1 MKNLDWMQE
10 ALENMDVDEM
20 INALENMSN
29 NMDRMERELDRFLDI
44 FERVKA
50 EQKIDEVRKRLKEL
64 VKNQDNL
71 DRQIRSTEKDTDLSI
86 FKRLSQEQKLVQKE
100 LENIFK
106 EIDLSID
113 PIKKFSRKTAQGLEN
128 LSESTEVKMSKSHL
142 RETLK
147 NLDKQKH
154 IEAMDASF
162 AGLQSMQALEQSMD
176 EISKDFQKQTTRE
189 MAKKFRGI
197 LKDLLSISKSQEL
210 SLIHISEPTRPY

>member
-1 MKNLDWMQE
+1 MQ
-10 ALENMDVDEM
+10 
-20 INALENMSN
+20 
-29 NMDRMERELDRFLDI
+29 
-44 FERVKA
+44 K
-50 EQKIDEVRKRLKEL
+50 K
-64 VKNQDNL
+64 
-71 DRQIRSTEKDTDLSI
+71 
-86 FKRLSQEQKLVQKE
+86 

-113 PIKKFSRKTAQGLEN
+113 PIKKSLVEKQLKDLEN

-176 EISKDFQKQTTRE
+176 EISEGFSETNNQRNG
-189 MAKKFRGI
+189 KKFRGI
-197 LKDLLSISKSQEL
+197 LKDLLSISKSQNHL
-210 SLIHISEPTRPY
+210 

>member
-10 ALENMDVDEM
+10 ALENMDIAEM

-71 DRQIRSTEKDTDLSI
+71 DRQIRSTEKDTDSSI

-113 PIKKFSRKTAQGLEN
+113 PIKSLVEKLPRALKTLA
-128 LSESTEVKMSKSHL
+128 KAL
-142 RETLK
+142 R
-147 NLDKQKH
+147 
-154 IEAMDASF
+154 
-162 AGLQSMQALEQSMD
+162 
-176 EISKDFQKQTTRE
+176 
-189 MAKKFRGI
+189 
-197 LKDLLSISKSQEL
+197 
-210 SLIHISEPTRPY
+210 